1 MANGMNE
8 SRETKRIRPALPEEA
23 MRKFKYA
30 LLVTLILGAATLAD
44 GIEVLR
50 VEGIEVLSTGESIA
64 MTHVMHAPPGAMLQ
78 AVMTMDGIEVLVM
91 EMPVP
96 PEGGMFPIHF
106 PIHQVGNRVR
116 LVDVC
121 GNVEGYIDCYEL
133 D

>member
-1 MANGMNE
+1 
-8 SRETKRIRPALPEEA
+8 

-50 VEGIEVLSTGESIA
+50 VEGIEVLSTGESMV
-64 MTHVMHAPPGAMLQ
+64 MTHVMHAHPGAMLQ
-78 AVMTMDGIEVLVM
+78 GVMTMDGIEVLVM

-121 GNVEGYIDCYEL
+121 G
-133 D
+133 